1 MGTLGAVLVMGGMAQ
16 PKELET
22 DGAQLKDAGNAAFKV
37 GNWEEALSCYTK
49 ALDLNIEDAEKAAV
63 LKNRAAVHLKQE
75 QWKLAEKDCTAALEL
90 APQDPKALYRRCQA
104 YEALQKPDL
113 AYADAKAVHNCDPG
127 NKAVQPFLHR
137 LHAQVQAQINEMAS
151 TKNKVTK
158 MVELVFN
165 AESEKDK
172 RETAADNMI
181 TLAREK
187 VGAELLFKEG
197 VIGKIVRLMKV
208 EKNPKIRLSLV
219 RVFGDLGKSDME
231 RARSIV
237 REAGVPF
244 FLDALNSDKEDT
256 VNAVSYVVQAIL
268 DSLSRVDL
276 FKKRDDEL
284 EREEVCKANAVELDS
299 IMHVV
304 CFNVTSR
311 TITPIAREALINL
324 IMKNCKWEQLNWA
337 ERMFK
342 TDAYHRLMEVAS
354 VVNMP
359 EYKYESS
366 IDITDSTK
374 TIVGV
379 TFGHLYE
386 QMYDDKRRAQLV
398 EVVSKYTE
406 QQLLDPSM
414 ESKVR
419 VVVGITTLLTNAPEL
434 GNSQLKDGLLVQ

>member
-1 MGTLGAVLVMGGMAQ
+1 MGTLGAALVMGGMVQ

-49 ALDLNIEDAEKAAV
+49 ALDL
-63 LKNRAAVHLKQE
+63 
-75 QWKLAEKDCTAALEL
+75 
-90 APQDPKALYRRCQA
+90 KALYRRCQA

-113 AYADAKAVHNCDPG
+113 AYADAKAVHNCDSG

-158 MVELVFN
+158 MMELVFN

-276 FKKRDDEL
+276 FKKWDDRMKNSKDRRLGLTDRKQKRADEL
-284 EREEVCKANAVELDS
+284 EREEVCKA
-299 IMHVV
+299 
-304 CFNVTSR
+304 
-311 TITPIAREALINL
+311 
-324 IMKNCKWEQLNWA
+324 Q
-337 ERMFK
+337 
-342 TDAYHRLMEVAS
+342 
-354 VVNMP
+354 
-359 EYKYESS
+359 
-366 IDITDSTK
+366 
-374 TIVGV
+374 
-379 TFGHLYE
+379 
-386 QMYDDKRRAQLV
+386 RRGAGQ
-398 EVVSKYTE
+398 
-406 QQLLDPSM
+406 
-414 ESKVR
+414 
-419 VVVGITTLLTNAPEL
+419 
-434 GNSQLKDGLLVQ
+434 

>member
-1 MGTLGAVLVMGGMAQ
+1 MMGGMAQ

-158 MVELVFN
+158 MMELVFN

-276 FKKRDDEL
+276 FKKWDDRMKNSKDRRLGLTDRKQKRADEL
-284 EREEVCKANAVELDS
+284 EREEVCGIDRSLCSHLGLKMVKGL
-299 IMHVV
+299 
-304 CFNVTSR
+304 R
-311 TITPIAREALINL
+311 T
-324 IMKNCKWEQLNWA
+324 
-337 ERMFK
+337 
-342 TDAYHRLMEVAS
+342 V
-354 VVNMP
+354 
-359 EYKYESS
+359 
-366 IDITDSTK
+366 
-374 TIVGV
+374 
-379 TFGHLYE
+379 
-386 QMYDDKRRAQLV
+386 
-398 EVVSKYTE
+398 
-406 QQLLDPSM
+406 
-414 ESKVR
+414 
-419 VVVGITTLLTNAPEL
+419 
-434 GNSQLKDGLLVQ
+434 